1 MGVIDSSPR
10 AGSPT
15 FATAARLLGRVEV
28 RLLLSAAIIVS
39 LLPFGWV
46 TRLDAGFFLLFS
58 AEFVLR
64 ALLIFRGEALYAH
77 GNPSGATPTNA
88 ELAPLRGWQWP
99 SYATLL
105 LLLLDLLALLSFV
118 PGLLGIDPAE
128 TRWLR
133 LFRLSRMLLLLS
145 YWAPLVR
152 DVWSVMRRQER
163 AQQVVLMGLIV
174 LALSFAGAVVIDQL
188 HLEGDIPVDYD
199 GDQIVGVDEHGEA
212 IDVDDTRFFVHLW
225 WAFRQ
230 IQDPGNMLA
239 SPQHAA
245 AVVVSVALTIFGL
258 FMVSFLIGL
267 GTDVVR
273 ELMALT
279 RLRPPGLRGHTI
291 IVNIDP
297 STQQLLHELLRY
309 SRKLLPSGSL
319 SLGWLAQLLRNTTKR
334 GLGGGQYLVVGRSH
348 DPPDFLRQPEL
359 AHVAYRQVQVDEESF
374 QSRTDVVEAQRVVL
388 LADLRAA
395 DPDAE
400 TIQALLTINET
411 LGEADDQSARRDSM
425 FGRETKRRRAR
436 LLIAEVLDE
445 SNVPAARAAITGDGR
460 GHTRAFVV
468 PSERLISQFIACVTF
483 RPGVGHVL
491 EELLT
496 SRGHELY
503 TLFFNLEGLG
513 YYRDQKC
520 ALSGDP
526 GEAMAELNRR
536 ARSLQSRSRVV
547 PIGVLMEGRDGID
560 DVVVHINPKLPASL
574 TDTQA
579 ESAEVSESDSTPEG
593 RCLGFVALADNF
605 RRVRELAD
613 DCYDRPSEQVSNEP
627 GADQAR
633 PTNHARPPEFG
644 RFEPADTAKLERVLV
659 CGFRNGTVSMVESL
673 IQAEPRTQILL
684 MVRNESVRAAAWD
697 DFDAH
702 TKLVERQLLRGHHGR
717 FEADA
722 EQWTLT
728 WCGLDG
734 CKVGSTPHIRIVI
747 GDWSSSRQLTA
758 LPAGFGHVASMDAVV
773 LISSETQGAD
783 ARTAKTLMKLET
795 LTKAPRVV
803 AEVLDVELARRLRRR
818 SSEHGSDRVS
828 VYSIQE
834 LRAFFMFQSVVV
846 PAFDP
851 VYTELMGPWGESLV
865 RLRPEAALRGNC
877 SFEQLADHLARE
889 EQVLVAIELCS
900 ESHRHAGERGCRTDV
915 HVAGPDSPYR
925 PGPADWETSID
936 LTRLVSVWVISRG

>member
-1 MGVIDSSPR
+1 LVAVIDSSLRSGAP
-10 AGSPT
+10 A
-15 FATAARLLGRVEV
+15 FATAARLLGRVET
-28 RLLLSAAIIVS
+28 RLILSSAIIVS

-58 AEFVLR
+58 LEFVLR
-64 ALLIFRGEALYAH
+64 ALLIFRGEGTYAH
-77 GNPSGATPTNA
+77 GNPQGVAPTNA

-99 SYATLL
+99 SYGTLL
-105 LLLLDLLALLSFV
+105 LLVLDLLALLSFV
-118 PGLLGIDPAE
+118 PGMLGIDPGE

-163 AQQVVLMGLIV
+163 AQQVVLMGFVV

-199 GDQIVGVDEHGEA
+199 GDQIVGVDEDGEA
-212 IDVDDTRFFVHLW
+212 LDPDDRRFFVHLW

-230 IQDPGNMLA
+230 IQDPGNMLT
-239 SPQHAA
+239 SPKHAA

-334 GLGGGQYLVVGRSH
+334 GLGGGQYLVVGRNS
-348 DPPDFLRQPEL
+348 DPPDFLRQPDL
-359 AHVAYRQVQVDEESF
+359 AHVAYRQVQIDEESF

-388 LADLRAA
+388 LADLRAT

-400 TIQALLTINET
+400 TIQALITINET
-411 LGEADDQSARRDSM
+411 LGEADDQSARHDSM
-425 FGRETKRRRAR
+425 FGREPKRRRAR

-460 GHTRAFVV
+460 GHTRAFVI
-468 PSERLISQFIACVTF
+468 PSERLISQFIACVVF

-513 YYRDQKC
+513 YYRAERC
-520 ALSGDP
+520 ALPSDP
-526 GEAMAELNRR
+526 GEAMVELNRR
-536 ARSLQSRSRVV
+536 ARSLQSRARLV
-547 PIGVLMEGRDGID
+547 PVGVLMTDPDGVD
-560 DVVVHINPKLPASL
+560 EVVVYLNPKLPAS
-574 TDTQA
+574 A
-579 ESAEVSESDSTPEG
+579 SAQVEQVQEQVMPIIQPADAGSASEQ
-593 RCLGFVALADNF
+593 RCLGFVVLADNF

-613 DCYDRPSEQVSNEP
+613 TCFERPHAELPSD
-627 GADQAR
+627 ADAAELSR
-633 PTNHARPPEFG
+633 TPALGTFVH
-644 RFEPADTAKLERVLV
+644 ADTAKLERVLV

-673 IQAEPRTQILL
+673 IQAEPRTQILI
-684 MVRNESVRAAAWD
+684 MVRTEGARAAAWD

-717 FEADA
+717 FESDA

-734 CKVGSTPHIRIVI
+734 CKVGSVPHIRIVI
-747 GDWSSSRQLTA
+747 GDWTSSRQLTA

-773 LISSETQGAD
+773 LISSEAQGAD

-818 SSEHGSDRVS
+818 SSERGSDRVS

-865 RLRPEAALRGNC
+865 RLRPEARPRGSC
-877 SFEQLADHLARE
+877 SFEQLASHLARE
-889 EQVLVAIELCS
+889 ERVLVAIELCS
-900 ESHRHAGERGCRTDV
+900 ESHKHAGESGCRTDV
-915 HVAGPDSPYR
+915 HVAGPDS
-925 PGPADWETSID
+925 ETGID
-936 LTRLVSVWVISRG
+936 LSRLTAVWVISRD